1 MLYNGGM
8 AFALTDFD
16 AFIEA
21 INADPQLR
29 ERVVKAILHEDF
41 LALPSIVA
49 RLGDRL
55 DQVAEQLAALT
66 VRMDALTVR
75 MDALTVHM
83 DALTERM
90 DAMTLRMD
98 ELIRL
103 MNKLDG
109 RTGNLEGWRF
119 EAEYRDRLASHLAR
133 RYRGVRPLVLGNVQA
148 LLEALDD
155 GRIADPEWDDII
167 RLDAA
172 AHVRPRAG
180 GDDLVVVMELSKT
193 VGIDDVERVARRA
206 DIIRRAGFV
215 VDACVDGEQIDLL
228 AQRRLAGLGVISFVD
243 KLAEPA

>member
-1 MLYNGGM
+1 VLYNGGM

-55 DQVAEQLAALT
+55 DQVAEQLA
-66 VRMDALTVR
+66 ALTVR

>member
-1 MLYNGGM
+1 M
-8 AFALTDFD
+8 AFALADFD

-29 ERVVKAILHEDF
+29 ERVVKAVLHEDF

-49 RLGDRL
+49 RLGDRI
-55 DQVAEQLAALT
+55 EQLT
-66 VRMDALTVR
+66 ERMG
-75 MDALTVHM
+75 ALTVHM
-83 DALTERM
+83 DE
-90 DAMTLRMD
+90 MTLRMD

-172 AHVRPRAG
+172 AHARPRAG

-243 KLAEPA
+243 RLAEPA